1 MSVLRPKLPQRS
13 RWMVLLIVFG
23 TVALMMRTLSHFAN
37 QWYRPLTYSEFY
49 RLVQDNPTTQE
60 ITEARLVED
69 HIEGKLKN
77 GTGFHVYIPTQDQDF
92 LKLLRQNITK
102 FDVQPPQAGFLGIL
116 MALSPWIILFGIMWF
131 VTRSAQGGGRLLAFG
146 KSRARLISPE
156 TQTRVTF
163 DDVAGIDEAKEELRE
178 IIEFLKDP
186 KRFQRLGG
194 KIPKGVLLI
203 GLPGTG
209 KTLLAKAVAGEANVP
224 FYSISGSDFVEMFVG
239 VGASRVRDLFE
250 QARRN
255 ARQGG
260 KGAIV
265 FIDEIDAVGRQRFAG
280 IGGGHDE
287 REQTLNALLVEMDG
301 FDTQEGIILM
311 AATNRPDVLDPALLR
326 PGRFDRQVVIS
337 LPDIV
342 GREAI
347 LKVHM
352 RKIKLDKTVDLKSVA
367 RQTPGF
373 SGADLANLA
382 NEAALLAARLNKDVV
397 EMPELEK
404 ALERVIAGP
413 ERKSRMLN
421 EKEKKITAYHESGH
435 ALIALITPETD
446 PLHKVSI
453 IPRGAHALGYT
464 MQLPI
469 EDRYTMSRNELTAR
483 MTVMMG
489 GRAAEEIVFG
499 EITTGAQ
506 NDIENA
512 TGMARR
518 MVCEFGMS
526 DRLGNLTYGKRER
539 QMFLGRDLFEERNY
553 SEQTAVWI
561 DEEVRRLVD
570 TAYERAHQTL
580 IKYRAQLETLATT
593 LLEKEVLDGEEVTR
607 LLGDMIST
615 NHSGASGVSPQ
626 SGASLSSS
634 QVANDHPNTG
644 PTA

>member
-1 MSVLRPKLPQRS
+1 MSTLRPTPPQRS
-13 RWMVLLIVFG
+13 RWMVVLLIGIG
-23 TVALMMRTLSHFAN
+23 TIALMRTLAYYTG
-37 QWYRPLTYSEFY
+37 QWHRQVTYSEFY
-49 RLVQDNPTTQE
+49 RMLQENPTDHE
-60 ITEARLVED
+60 ILDARLVD
-69 HIEGKLKN
+69 DRVEGRLKD
-77 GTGFHVYIPTQDQDF
+77 GSGFSVFVPLRDDEI
-92 LKLLRQNITK
+92 LKLLRQNVPK
-102 FDVQPPQAGFLGIL
+102 FDVQPPQAGFLGIV
-116 MALSPWIILFGIMWF
+116 MALSPWIIFLGIMWF
-131 VTRSAQGGGRLLAFG
+131 VMRSAQGGGRLLAFG
-146 KSRARLISPE
+146 KSRARLITPE

-186 KRFQRLGG
+186 KKFQRLGG

-301 FDTQEGIILM
+301 FETQEGIILM

-347 LKVHM
+347 LKVHT
-352 RKIKLDKTVDLKSVA
+352 RKIKLAKEVDLQSIA

-382 NEAALLAARLNKDVV
+382 NEAALLAARLNKDGVSTG
-397 EMPELEK
+397 EMEK

-413 ERKSRMLN
+413 ERKTRVLN
-421 EKEKKITAYHESGH
+421 EKEKKVTAFHESGH
-435 ALIALITPETD
+435 ALMALITPETD

-469 EDRYTMSRNELTAR
+469 EDRYTMSRKELIAR

-489 GRAAEEIVFG
+489 GRAAEAIVFN

-512 TGMARR
+512 TAMARR

-526 DRLGNLTYGKRER
+526 DRLGSLTYGRRER

-553 SEQTAVWI
+553 SEQTAVLI
-561 DEEVRRLVD
+561 DEEVRRLID
-570 TAYERAHQTL
+570 GCYEHARQALLQH
-580 IKYRAQLETLATT
+580 RAQLDLLANK
-593 LLEKEVLDGEEVTR
+593 LLEKEVLDGEEVKQLVGPLTA
-607 LLGDMIST
+607 SFAAT
-615 NHSGASGVSPQ
+615 NHSSGNS
-626 SGASLSSS
+626 
-634 QVANDHPNTG
+634 HPHSAT
-644 PTA
+644 T